1 MMDFEYQ
8 PYGYLIER
16 TAKSMKQY
24 LQRKFNEGNLGI
36 TVDQWLVLDVLH
48 QSNGISQY
56 EIAKRTYKDAPTVTR
71 IIDLLGKK
79 QLVQRETNPNDR
91 RRFNISL
98 TKEGKEK
105 VANILPI
112 VQEYR
117 RLGWSGLSEPDYTK
131 LREILGIIQRNFK
144 EEGGSSSP

>member
-1 MMDFEYQ
+1 
-8 PYGYLIER
+8 
-16 TAKSMKQY
+16 
-24 LQRKFNEGNLGI
+24 
-36 TVDQWLVLDVLH
+36 
-48 QSNGISQY
+48 
-56 EIAKRTYKDAPTVTR
+56 
-71 IIDLLGKK
+71 
-79 QLVQRETNPNDR
+79 
-91 RRFNISL
+91 RFNISL